1 MTTLAV
7 VKKNGFVAIAA
18 DTLTKWGSNK
28 EPAAYIA
35 NHSKLIQLGD
45 SWLAVTGY
53 TTFILILKDYFAN
66 SAVTP
71 DLASVGGIFR
81 TWQNL
86 HGALKDQYFLLA
98 GEDKDDDLE
107 SSQMDVLIANPH
119 GIFGVAE
126 HRSVQ
131 EFSKFYAYGSG
142 SDLAMGAMHAL
153 YDTPLSAEEI
163 VRKAIET
170 AAEFD
175 DRTGLPI
182 EIKTIQLA
190 GVQDAK
196 F

>member
-7 VKKNGFVAIAA
+7 VKKNGIAAIAA

-28 EPAAYIA
+28 ESAPYIV

-45 SWLAVTGY
+45 SWIAVTGY
-53 TTFILILKDYFAN
+53 TTFILILKDYFSNPEIRA
-66 SAVTP
+66 
-71 DLASVGGIFR
+71 DLSSVGGIFR

-86 HGALKDQYFLLA
+86 HGALKDQYFLQA
-98 GEDKDDDLE
+98 GEDKDDDIE
-107 SSQMDVLIANPH
+107 SSQMDVLIANSH

-142 SDLAMGAMHAL
+142 SDLAMGAMYAL
-153 YDTPLSAEEI
+153 YDSPLSAEEI

-175 DRTGLPI
+175 DRTGLPV
-182 EIKTIQLA
+182 EIRTIQLGA
-190 GVQDAK
+190 
-196 F
+196 

>member
-7 VKKNGFVAIAA
+7 VKKDGVVAIAV

-28 EPAAYIA
+28 EAAPYIV

-45 SWLAVTGY
+45 SWMAVTGY
-53 TTFILILKDYFAN
+53 TTFILILKDYFSNPEAP
-66 SAVTP
+66 A
-71 DLASVGGIFR
+71 DLTSVAGIFR
-81 TWQNL
+81 TWQAL
-86 HGALKDQYFLLA
+86 HATLKEQYFLLP
-98 GEDKDDDLE
+98 GEDKDDDIE

-142 SDLAMGAMHAL
+142 SDLAMGAMYAL
-153 YDTPLSAEEI
+153 YDSPLSAEEI
-163 VRKAIET
+163 ARKAIET

-175 DRTGLPI
+175 DRTGLPV
-182 EIKTIQLA
+182 EVKTIRLI
-190 GVQDAK
+190 GG
-196 F
+196 

>member
-7 VKKNGFVAIAA
+7 VKKGGIAAIAA

-28 EPAAYIA
+28 ESAAYVA
-35 NHSKLIQLGD
+35 NHGKLIPVGD
-45 SWLAVTGY
+45 NWLAVTGY
-53 TTFILILKDYFAN
+53 TTFILILKDYF
-66 SAVTP
+66 SRP
-71 DLASVGGIFR
+71 DIPADFRSVDTIFR
-81 TWQNL
+81 TWQAL
-86 HGALKDQYFLLA
+86 HGALKEQYFLLP

-131 EFSKFYAYGSG
+131 EFTKFYAYGSG
-142 SDLAMGAMHAL
+142 SDLAMGAMYAL
-153 YDTPLSAEEI
+153 YDSPLSAAEI
-163 VRKAIET
+163 ARKAVEA

-175 DRTGLPI
+175 DRTDLPI
-182 EIKTIQLA
+182 QVQTVKLLE
-190 GVQDAK
+190 GQDAI

>member
-7 VKKNGFVAIAA
+7 VKKDGVVAIAA

-28 EPAAYIA
+28 ESASHIV

-53 TTFILILKDYFAN
+53 TTFILILKDYFARTD
-66 SAVTP
+66 VQM
-71 DLASVGGIFR
+71 DLTSVGGIFR
-81 TWQNL
+81 TWQQL
-86 HGALKDQYFLLA
+86 HGALKEHYFLLP
-98 GEDKDDDLE
+98 GEDKEDDIE

-131 EFSKFYAYGSG
+131 EFARFYAYGSG

-153 YDTPLSAEEI
+153 YDSPLCAEEI
-163 VRKAIET
+163 ARQGIAT

-190 GVQDAK
+190 GGRNAQ

>member
-7 VKKNGFVAIAA
+7 VKKDGIIAIAA

-28 EPAAYIA
+28 ESAAHIV

-53 TTFILILKDYFAN
+53 TTFILILKDYFSRPSVEA
-66 SAVTP
+66 
-71 DLASVGGIFR
+71 DLTTVGGIFR
-81 TWQNL
+81 TWQQL
-86 HGALKDQYFLLA
+86 HGALKEHYFLLP
-98 GEDKDDDLE
+98 GEDKEDDIE

-131 EFSKFYAYGSG
+131 EFSRFYAYGSG

-153 YDTPLSAEEI
+153 YDSPLSAEAI
-163 VRKAIET
+163 ARRAIET

-175 DRTGLPI
+175 DRTGLPV
-182 EIKTIQLA
+182 EIRTIHLA
-190 GVQDAK
+190 GA
-196 F
+196 

>member
-7 VKKNGFVAIAA
+7 VKKNGVVAIAA

-28 EPAAYIA
+28 ESAAHIV

-53 TTFILILKDYFAN
+53 TTFILILKDYF
-66 SAVTP
+66 SRP
-71 DLASVGGIFR
+71 DVQADFSSVGSIFR
-81 TWQNL
+81 TWQQL
-86 HGALKDQYFLLA
+86 HGALKEHYFLLP
-98 GEDKDDDLE
+98 GEDKEDDIE

-131 EFSKFYAYGSG
+131 EFSRFYAYGSG

-153 YDTPLSAEEI
+153 YDSPLSAEEI
-163 VRKAIET
+163 ARSGIAT

-182 EIKTIQLA
+182 EVKTIQLA
-190 GVQDAK
+190 RV
-196 F
+196 

>member
-7 VKKNGFVAIAA
+7 VKKDGIVAIAA

-28 EPAAYIA
+28 ESAAHIV

-53 TTFILILKDYFAN
+53 TTFILILKDYFSRAN
-66 SAVTP
+66 VQA

-131 EFSKFYAYGSG
+131 EFSRFYAYGSG

-153 YDTPLSAEEI
+153 YDTALSAEEI
-163 VRKAIET
+163 ARKAIET

-190 GVQDAK
+190 GDRDAQ